1 MSKPRA
7 IVYRRLSKDE
17 AGGTGAGLA
26 AQLDAC
32 NAWCAREGYDAVG
45 PFDDVDVSGDTP
57 LHERAGLSDA
67 FAELRRGDAL
77 VVMKRDRLARS
88 RGVVVMA
95 EALLAKRKCRLAS
108 ASGEGTDAADPSDP
122 FAFIQRGIS
131 DLFAEYELLQ
141 TRWRVKMAL
150 RAKGRRNERTGRV
163 PYGKDLVDDGRRSK
177 VQADGKGGLPIA
189 LVENP
194 AERRVLDAA
203 FDLRRRGW
211 TFGKIAW
218 ALNRRGIRTKAGKDW
233 QASTIAYLC
242 DKNGV
247 QKGTI
252 TRDDRRPYDTP
263 PPLPALAPPGPP
275 ADPVRP
281 AP

>member
-1 MSKPRA
+1 MPRA
-7 IVYRRLSKDE
+7 IIYRRLSKDE

-32 NAWCAREGYDAVG
+32 KAWAGREGYGTAG
-45 PFDDVDVSGDTP
+45 PFDDLDVSGDTP
-57 LHERAGLSDA
+57 LHERPGLTA
-67 FAELRRGDAL
+67 ALAELRKGDAL

-88 RGVVVMA
+88 RDVIVMA

-108 ASGEGTDAADPSDP
+108 ASGEGTDADDPSDP
-122 FAFIQRGIS
+122 SAFVHRGIA

-141 TRWRVKMAL
+141 TRWRVKTAL

-177 VQADGKGGLPIA
+177 VQADGKGGGPIA

-194 AERRVLDAA
+194 AEQRVLAA
-203 FDLRRRGW
+203 VFDLRRRGW
-211 TFGKIAW
+211 TCIKIAW
-218 ALNRRGIRTKAGKDW
+218 ALNRRGIATKAGKPW
-233 QASTIAYLC
+233 QPSSVHYLC
-242 DKNGV
+242 EKNGV
-247 QKGTI
+247 EKGTI

-263 PPLPALAPPGPP
+263 PPLPALAPPGPAP
-275 ADPVRP
+275 DPVRP